1 MNFQTIV
8 IDNKLKKSFD
18 TVQNLNEIKNF
29 ESDINDYEITK
40 NNLET
45 IKDDKKKNLELKA

>member
-29 ESDINDYEITK
+29 ESDLNDYEITK

-45 IKDDKKKNLELKA
+45 IKDGKKKNLELKA

>member
-1 MNFQTIV
+1 MV

-29 ESDINDYEITK
+29 ESEINDY
-40 NNLET
+40 
-45 IKDDKKKNLELKA
+45 

>member
-29 ESDINDYEITK
+29 ESDLNDYEITK

>member
-8 IDNKLKKSFD
+8 IDNKLKKPFD

-29 ESDINDYEITK
+29 ESDLNDY
-40 NNLET
+40 
-45 IKDDKKKNLELKA
+45 